1 MKYLA
6 FESSCDETA
15 AAVVCADGDRLRV
28 LSNIVASQIGIHR
41 LYGGV
46 VPEIASRAHIEAI
59 SGVTRQAL
67 EAAELG
73 PEQIDAVGV
82 TASPGL
88 IGALLVG
95 VNFAKAFCVARHLP
109 LVPVHHVQAHIA
121 AAYLTADPPRPPFLA
136 LAVSGGNTAFYLCES
151 YTAFR
156 RLGGTR
162 DDAMGEAFDKIGRRI
177 GLPYPAGP
185 AFDRLA
191 TEGFC
196 RAAQCSDPD
205 QAYRRFPKT
214 GAAQDPA
221 YHFPTP
227 ALTGSLS
234 LSFSGLK
241 TAAIQL
247 LHQFAQHGKEP
258 DRALFAAAYTYRAV
272 EAVVGKTEEL
282 FAAYPGL
289 PLVVAGGV
297 AANSH
302 LRRRLRVC
310 ADAHGV
316 ALTIPPPSL
325 CGDNAAM
332 VGAQTHYSYLAG
344 IRAGSDLNARAT
356 D

>member
-28 LSNIVASQIGIHR
+28 LSNIVASQIGVHR

-136 LAVSGGNTAFYLCES
+136 LAVSGGNTELLYVKDYGVYKE
-151 YTAFR
+151 
-156 RLGGTR
+156 LGRTR
-162 DDAMGEAFDKIGRRI
+162 DDAAGEAFDKVAKLL
-177 GLPYPAGP
+177 GLPYPGGP
-185 AFDRLA
+185 QVSKQAL
-191 TEGFC
+191 EGK
-196 RAAQCSDPD
+196 RDAI
-205 QAYRRFPKT
+205 
-214 GAAQDPA
+214 
-221 YHFPTP
+221 HFPRPLLPGTWDF
-227 ALTGSLS
+227 
-234 LSFSGLK
+234 SFSGIK
-241 TAAIQL
+241 TAVSYYL
-247 LHQFAQHGKEP
+247 RDHQNVSVP
-258 DRALFAAAYTYRAV
+258 DVCASFET
-272 EAVVGKTEEL
+272 AVVETLVSKTVQ
-282 FAAYPGL
+282 AALKYKVKHIAVG
-289 PLVVAGGV
+289 GGV
-297 AANSH
+297 AGNTL
-302 LRRRLRVC
+302 LRQMMEEKGKE
-310 ADAHGV
+310 AG
-316 ALTIPPPSL
+316 LTVRFVERKYSS
-325 CGDNAAM
+325 DNAAM
-332 VGAQTHYSYLAG
+332 IALA
-344 IRAGSDLNARAT
+344 AYKKLARAQQLGQEPQWNINVNPNMKVRT
-356 D
+356 WR